1 MSAPTL
7 AAENPVRAA
16 MECLAVLVLMSGIRF
31 GAHSLGFT
39 RDVGSV
45 SIVLA
50 LILLGW
56 LLARRGA
63 GWRSLGLSRPADLG
77 RAAAWAFGT
86 FVAIM
91 LMLPT
96 ILGPISERL
105 ALAPQHIDRLG
116 DLQGSTLRY
125 LVLLIPIGWG
135 AAAFGEEL
143 VYRGFL
149 NARLTSVFG
158 GGLAAAA
165 VAALCQALLFGLAH
179 AYLGPRGVL
188 NASAIGLVSAGVFLA
203 DGRNLWPL
211 IVAHGLVDTVG
222 LTLIRFGVGHG

>member
-1 MSAPTL
+1 
-7 AAENPVRAA
+7 
-16 MECLAVLVLMSGIRF
+16 
-31 GAHSLGFT
+31 
-39 RDVGSV
+39 VGSV
-45 SIVLA
+45 AIVLTIG
-50 LILLGW
+50 LIVW

-63 GWRSLGLSRPADLG
+63 GWRSLGLARPPDLG
-77 RAAAWAFGT
+77 RAAGWAVAT
-86 FVAIM
+86 FAVIM
-91 LMLPT
+91 LMLPI

-105 ALAPQHIDRLG
+105 ALAPQQIDRLG

-149 NARLTSVFG
+149 NARLTQVFG

-165 VAALCQALLFGLAH
+165 VAAVGQALLFGLAH

-222 LTLIRFGVGHG
+222 LTLIRLGVGHG